1 MKLLLHATLLFLAC
15 SACQTHRPAPPRAT
29 VAADALLLEVS
40 PAEQRLIATS
50 REVCDRANDAYA
62 AAKAHT
68 TKIRDAQISADLDL
82 EEARAKV
89 ARAQAAL
96 DHKGSVDT
104 TGAIEVA
111 RLDLAK
117 AEAEQTVLTA
127 AATLGAKRT
136 DHARALAEI
145 AKEHV
150 TVAEA
155 QVELA
160 KARAVN
166 TLDRPL
172 AQKPVLKRFEESVR
186 RAEADEN
193 LARTRA
199 EATQKE
205 VDILTAT
212 RAEAPAGSR

>member
-1 MKLLLHATLLFLAC
+1 MKLLLHATFLFLAC
-15 SACQTHRPAPPRAT
+15 SACQTQRPAPPRAT
-29 VAADALLLEVS
+29 AAADALLLEVS
-40 PAEQRLIATS
+40 PAEQQMIATS
-50 REVCDRANDAYA
+50 REECDRANDAYA

-68 TKIRDAQISADLDL
+68 TTIRNAQISADLDL
-82 EEARAKV
+82 EEAAAKV
-89 ARAQAAL
+89 ARARAAL
-96 DHKGSVDT
+96 DRKSSVDT
-104 TGAIEVA
+104 TEAIEVA
-111 RLDLAK
+111 RQELAR
-117 AEAEQTVLTA
+117 AEAEQTALSA
-127 AATLGAKRT
+127 AATLGARRL

-145 AKEHV
+145 AKEHI

-160 KARAVN
+160 KARAVS

-193 LARTRA
+193 VARTRA

-205 VDILTAT
+205 IDILTLT

>member
-1 MKLLLHATLLFLAC
+1 MKPLLPALLLFFVGTAC
-15 SACQTHRPAPPRAT
+15 ETNRPSTPRSTA
-29 VAADALLLEVS
+29 AADALLLEVS
-40 PAEQRLIATS
+40 PAEQQRIATS
-50 REVCDRANDAYA
+50 RERCDRANDAYA

-68 TKIRDAQISADLDL
+68 SMVRDAQISADLDL
-82 EEARAKV
+82 EEAKTKVTRAKANLARKSNVDTSEAIAV
-89 ARAQAAL
+89 ARQELADAESEQAEL
-96 DHKGSVDT
+96 
-104 TGAIEVA
+104 I
-111 RLDLAK
+111 
-117 AEAEQTVLTA
+117 A

-136 DHARALAEI
+136 DHARALADI

-155 QVELA
+155 RVELA

-166 TLDRPL
+166 TLDRP
-172 AQKPVLKRFEESVR
+172 ASQKPLIKRFEESVR

-205 VDILTAT
+205 IDILGMTNA
-212 RAEAPAGSR
+212 AAPAGSR